1 MTPPDVGAALTPVV
15 EQLDP
20 LGVLKVQAAA
30 LGRAYL
36 DEWAR
41 QLGVAGLPDRALQD
55 TLG

>member
-15 EQLDP
+15 ELLDP